1 MQNAKGTNR
10 MKTGL
15 YMMALIGIMVLG
27 SAPMLGAAS
36 GPGQNWR
43 LMVKSAACVQG
54 PRVLLGE
61 IADPLPGVDARTW
74 ATLSKHKLWKA
85 SDKRGRPVTVSRDKL
100 HQVLKHYMGT
110 MVNNLVLPSQLT
122 VQTGGKVV
130 DAEELRNR
138 VVAFLTPRAKDLGGE
153 VVFKDL
159 NLPMHFFFD
168 NEYDKLSINLTDT
181 IKPGRNQI
189 QLKAVS
195 SEGKILSSK
204 AGTVFLNV
212 WKAVPV
218 AAKPLNRNERVT
230 KDKVTFMRVNLAYKP
245 ELWDGTGGPWRM
257 TRTLGRGQPFT
268 ATHLEPVPLIE
279 RGEKVTLVYKNDR
292 IQLSIKAEAL
302 GEAGMGQQVGVRN
315 LQSKRTVRGTVV
327 GDNMVLVR

>member
-1 MQNAKGTNR
+1 
-10 MKTGL
+10 MKTTL
-15 YMMALIGIMVLG
+15 YVMTLMTVLIVG
-27 SAPMLGAAS
+27 SATFAGAAS
-36 GPGQNWR
+36 GNGQDWR

-74 ATLSKHKLWKA
+74 ATLSKYALWKA

-100 HQVLKHYMGT
+100 YEVLKHYMGT

-122 VQTGGKVV
+122 VQTGGKVIN
-130 DAEELRNR
+130 AEELKSR

-168 NEYDKLSINLTDT
+168 NDYDKLSINLTDT
-181 IKPGRNQI
+181 LKPGRNQI

-195 SEGKILSSK
+195 SEGKVLSSK

-212 WKAVPV
+212 WKTVPV

-230 KDKVTFMRVNLAYKP
+230 KDKISFMRVNLAYKP
-245 ELWDGTGGPWRM
+245 DLWDGRGGPWRM
-257 TRTLGRGQPFT
+257 TRTLGRGQAFT
-268 ATHLEPVPLIE
+268 ASHLEPVPLIE
-279 RGEKVTLVYKNDR
+279 RGEKVMLVYKNDR

-302 GEAGMGQQVGVRN
+302 GEAGMGQQVAVRN

-327 GDNMVLVR
+327 GDDMVLVR